1 MKSIT
6 KKKAMYLLLLLVICL
21 AGIGIKGTYAKFAA
35 GGTTEKDIVSLN
47 LSFNIGISNIEE
59 YEEMVVEANSYQ
71 IFNVNIKNSSS
82 NTAYYGV
89 WYQMVA
95 PSEKNDKII
104 IARSMENDT
113 PTTDS
118 IDSSA
123 SKTATIIIKNNTSS
137 SIKVNVGVSSS
148 EKSTDSIEYLGEKKL
163 ISGTTNEVDYYYDDT
178 TSSYVSIKDKS
189 ITFNTKSTT
198 YSYTGSSQTFTPD
211 HDGAYKLE
219 AWGAQGGTTTGLDSS
234 FPGNIGGKGGY
245 TSGTINLLKS
255 NSIYVYVGKQGGTST
270 KTSDTST
277 RGYNGGGFGGYEAA
291 CEGICIKQ
299 AGGGGGAT
307 DFRLVSGNWNN
318 TTSLASRIMVAA
330 GGGGAANWTE
340 ATAGGSAGGLNGSN
354 GNHHANTGASSY
366 TDSIGASQTSG
377 GSAGVGSSDILSVSG
392 SFGVGGDSAAVYG
405 GGGGGGYYG
414 GGGGGVN
421 SGVVGSGA
429 GGSSYISG
437 YQGAISAG
445 YKQKFK
451 IVYTKGSSTTL
462 NIYDRYNNLI
472 NSTSVTNLV
481 QNINRTLNYIGKSNW
496 NDKYFQGR
504 IYSLKITLANG
515 KTVLWYDFTKN
526 TVADKSGNGYNGTLK
541 NGASLQN
548 DGKEYALVLDG
559 TDDYLQVPTLPSS
572 IDFAGGFTIEFEAV
586 WTALNSWSRVMD
598 FGNGSGS
605 DNILIATSETTAN
618 LTAHVYNGATASEVY
633 ASGWIILTGTNRASN
648 NSVCQDGTTDITCS
662 YHYSGKRFINAT
674 MIAGNASMP
683 NLAGTSNITGN
694 SGNGVA
700 KVTPVVPTIKVSDK
714 VINSGENLTKNDITC
729 QNNGSGCQV
738 VRITDTKNLSPG
750 VQTITI
756 VIKDNFGYLY
766 KYVKT
771 ITIGA
776 SSKLLSSVS
785 VGSYVKYTG
794 NNGCSGKSCEGQNA
808 NYVSDNDMGYCNNSS
823 NKFNS
828 NGWRIAY
835 INDGT
840 AYLTSG
846 GSPECM
852 CTDSSGNAS
861 TSCSR
866 SSYETTSGIPK
877 HLANLSAKAL
887 TYCNSTYAYG
897 GVCNSSSAWNM
908 NDADFKNITG
918 DTLSTARSKG
928 NGYYDDN
935 SIINNGGFYW
945 FATPYNTS
953 MTAFAWAPAYRSVSN
968 IYSDSMSGVRP
979 VLRLKSSVVAT
990 GGSGTENDPYIISAE

>member
-1 MKSIT
+1 MKSIPR
-6 KKKAMYLLLLLVICL
+6 KKAMYLLLLLVICL

-35 GGTTEKDIVSLN
+35 GGTTGKDIVSLN

-59 YEEMVVEANSYQ
+59 YEEVVVEANDYK

-82 NTAYYGV
+82 NNAYYGV
-89 WYQMVA
+89 WYQMVI

-123 SKTATIIIKNNTSS
+123 NKTATIIIKNNTSS

-148 EKSTDSIEYLGEKKL
+148 EKSTDSIEYLGGKKL

-178 TSSYVSIKDKS
+178 TSRYVSVKDNS
-189 ITFNTKSTT
+189 ITFNTNSIT

-211 HDGAYKLE
+211 HDGTYKLE
-219 AWGAQGGTTTGLDSS
+219 AWGAKGGDFNSYT
-234 FPGNIGGKGGY
+234 GGKGAY
-245 TSGTINLLKS
+245 TKGTINLKKNDKL
-255 NSIYVYVGKQGGTST
+255 YVYVGGQGTR
-270 KTSDTST
+270 SDTG
-277 RGYNGGGFGGYEAA
+277 GYNGGGDLVTGQSAYGSS
-291 CEGICIKQ
+291 
-299 AGGGGGAT
+299 GGGAT
-307 DFRLVSGNWNN
+307 DFRIISGTCMNP
-318 TTSLASRIMVAA
+318 TSLASRIMVAA
-330 GGGGAANWTE
+330 GGGGANDRNAADSSYKYGSGNGGAGGALIGIDGTSVDYA
-340 ATAGGSAGGLNGSN
+340 ATANIATY
-354 GNHHANTGASSY
+354 NHHGVGTGATQTRGGQYITY
-366 TDSIGASQTSG
+366 TT
-377 GSAGVGSSDILSVSG
+377 AGVQKELFLTG
-392 SFGVGGDSAAVYG
+392 SFGTATQSGGNTSQA
-405 GGGGGGYYG
+405 GGGGGYYG
-414 GGGGGVN
+414 GGNGGH
-421 SGVVGSGA
+421 GA
-429 GGSSYISG
+429 AGGGSSYISG

-481 QNINRTLNYIGKSNW
+481 QNINRTSNYIGKSNW
-496 NDKYFQGR
+496 DDKYFQGR
-504 IYSLKITLANG
+504 IYSLKITLANE

-605 DNILIATSETTAN
+605 DNILIATSGTTTN

-756 VIKDNFGYLY
+756 VVKDDFGYLY

-776 SSKLLSSVS
+776 SSKLISSVS

-808 NYVSDNDMGYCNNSS
+808 NYVSNTDMGYCYNSS
-823 NKFNS
+823 YKFNS
-828 NGWRIAY
+828 NGWRVAY

-861 TSCSR
+861 TSCSD
-866 SSYETTSGIPK
+866 YETTSGVPK
-877 HLANLSAKAL
+877 HLANLNAKAL

-918 DTLSTARSKG
+918 DTLSTAANKAE
-928 NGYYDDN
+928 GYYDDYA
-935 SIINNGGFYW
+935 IINNGGFYW
-945 FATPYNTS
+945 FATPNSASSTYLFFWYPDYRLVYYN
-953 MTAFAWAPAYRSVSN
+953 
-968 IYSDSMSGVRP
+968 YSDFAIGVRP
-979 VLRLKSSVVAT
+979 VLRLKSSAVAT
-990 GGSGTENDPYIISAE
+990 GGTGTYQDPYIISAE